1 MSGLDLRLLR
11 AQLAAEDPEDRR
23 RAVIEL
29 PGNARPELLELL
41 VDTLGDDDWRVRK
54 EAAARVAR
62 WGDIE
67 AATLALI
74 AVVRDTTE
82 VGRRNAALESL
93 ARIGRPAV
101 APLLGEVSTGG
112 DHRKFL
118 VDALGAIGEGDA
130 TPVLTRLLAD
140 DDPNLRVAAAEALRQ
155 VGGVGAKTALR
166 RLLAD
171 DDLTLRLAALEG
183 LAVLQVEVT
192 VAEIRPSLEEPV
204 LRKAAIRL
212 LGWSRDPVAVPHLV
226 DALRDS
232 RRALHT
238 ASTVAL
244 ATLLRH
250 ADDDE
255 AGEIRRML
263 GGLGPDARAHVVA
276 VFASSDP
283 EARRAA
289 AVVLGGAGAREF
301 VAALAEGL
309 ADPSVA
315 DACLAALA
323 TMGAVAVDAVLAAAD
338 RIEPDLRADLY
349 DAVASLGQGGD
360 AVDRAL
366 GEAVVGDDERSAAAA
381 LRALGAV
388 GGAGAEARAATA
400 LGDDSLPEVAAAA
413 ATALGRLGVRGLAPQ
428 ATSLLTGVGL
438 SSPLGE
444 VRAAASLALSE
455 LGGDDVADVL
465 APHLEDP
472 EPYARLAAIRA
483 LGTLGGAGHQHLRE
497 RLPVEDDAEM
507 AAAIRAALS
516 DAERSER
523 EPEPR

>member
-1 MSGLDLRLLR
+1 VSGLDLRLLR
-11 AQLAAEDPEDRR
+11 ARLAAEDPEDRR

-29 PGNARPELLELL
+29 PGGVRPELLELL
-41 VDTLGDDDWRVRK
+41 VGSLGDDDWRVRK
-54 EAAARVAR
+54 EAAARVSR

-67 AATLALI
+67 GATLALI
-74 AVVRDTTE
+74 SVVRDTEE
-82 VGRRNAALESL
+82 VGRRNAALEAL

-101 APLLGEVSTGG
+101 GPLLGEVSTGG

-118 VDALGAIGEGDA
+118 VDALGVIGEGDA
-130 TPVLTRLLAD
+130 TPVLTRLLTD
-140 DDPNLRVAAAEALRQ
+140 NDPNLRVAAAEALRQ
-155 VGGVGAKTALR
+155 IGGTGAKAALR
-166 RLLAD
+166 GLLAAA
-171 DDLTLRLAALEG
+171 DLTLRLAALEG
-183 LAVLQVEVT
+183 LAVLQVEVQ
-192 VAEIRPSLEEPV
+192 VSEIRPSLEEPV

-232 RRALHT
+232 RRALH
-238 ASTVAL
+238 AAATVAL

-250 ADDDE
+250 GDDDE
-255 AGEIRRML
+255 VDEVRRML

-289 AVVLGGAGAREF
+289 AAVLGGAGASEF
-301 VAALAEGL
+301 AAAVAEGL
-309 ADPSVA
+309 ADPSIA
-315 DACLAALA
+315 DACLVALS
-323 TMGAVAVDAVLAAAD
+323 TMGASAVDAVLAAAE
-338 RIEPDLRADLY
+338 RVEPDLRADLY
-349 DAVASLGQGGD
+349 DAVAALGQGGD
-360 AVDRAL
+360 EVDRAL
-366 GEAVVGDDERSAAAA
+366 GEAARGEDERSAAAA

-388 GGAGAEARAATA
+388 GGAGAGERAAAA

-413 ATALGRLGVRGLAPQ
+413 ATALGRLAVRGLAPG
-428 ATSLLTGVGL
+428 AASLLADVGL
-438 SSPLGE
+438 ASPLGE

-455 LGGDDVADVL
+455 LGGDSAADVL

-497 RLPVEDDAEM
+497 RLPAEDDAEM
-507 AAAIRAALS
+507 AAAIRAALAE
-516 DAERSER
+516 AERSDR
-523 EPEPR
+523 EPDPR